1 LLRWLHVAFFSS
13 FAFHGANDEKSGFVL
28 AIPRM
33 ANAPAFLPRALV
45 GVGAKVGFPSGM
57 GV

>member
-1 LLRWLHVAFFSS
+1 MSRFFHHSP
-13 FAFHGANDEKSGFVL
+13 FTGTNDEKSGFVL
-28 AIPRM
+28 AIPRV